1 MDSVRLVCIIIIITT
16 AVVLSIIS
24 PTAGHSREHHHTA
37 TGDASNKFHDPSVVR
52 DKEHVKEHL
61 KGVAGEVD
69 ENEMS
74 DEELEFHYF
83 KMHDFDNNTKLDG
96 LEMLAALSH
105 MIDHDIEMDDK
116 LSQEIETRI
125 GYYTE
130 IIDKVL
136 EEDDFNNDGYLTY
149 LEYVVARRR
158 DDRAAKDAAAQ
169 KSSDL

>member
-1 MDSVRLVCIIIIITT
+1 MEDTTRIAIVVVAIVMCVLV
-16 AVVLSIIS
+16 AE
-24 PTAGHSREHHHTA
+24 GHS
-37 TGDASNKFHDPSVVR
+37 TGTGRMDANNKFHDPSVVR

-61 KGVAGEVD
+61 KDVAGEMD
-69 ENEMS
+69 ESKMS

-105 MIDHDIEMDDK
+105 MMEHDLEDDGDLANEVK
-116 LSQEIETRI
+116 TRM

-158 DDRAAKDAAAQ
+158 DEKSQQ
-169 KSSDL
+169 KNADL

>member
-1 MDSVRLVCIIIIITT
+1 
-16 AVVLSIIS
+16 
-24 PTAGHSREHHHTA
+24 
-37 TGDASNKFHDPSVVR
+37 
-52 DKEHVKEHL
+52 
-61 KGVAGEVD
+61 
-69 ENEMS
+69 MS

>member
-1 MDSVRLVCIIIIITT
+1 MKYYSFLGFLAFIVIVQCGST
-16 AVVLSIIS
+16 AD
-24 PTAGHSREHHHTA
+24 GHVAHGGGGQHG
-37 TGDASNKFHDPSVVR
+37 GDASNKFHDPNVVR

-61 KGVAGEVD
+61 KDVAGEID
-69 ENEMS
+69 ENEMT

-96 LEMLAALSH
+96 LEMLAALTH
-105 MIDHDIEMDDK
+105 MMEHDLSMDDK
-116 LSQEIETRI
+116 LSEEIQSRI
-125 GYYTE
+125 GYYSE

-158 DDRAAKDAAAQ
+158 DERAAATRQ
-169 KSSDL
+169 QSSGDL